1 MRTATARV
9 PTPDSEVWLSV
20 HDASAMLGVSPA
32 TLRRWSVA
40 GEIEAFTTPGGHRR
54 FALST
59 LRALLRLSS
68 QTPVRLAALGESS
81 ERLVKVIRRHARSA
95 SGNCSWLRGVADEN
109 RETLREQS
117 RAMVQGLVGYLDAA
131 TPDAQDAALSDA
143 ETAARVVGAMSAAH
157 GGELVESFG
166 VFLRFRSLVMRELC
180 SLAVRRSL
188 STPEA
193 TTLLT
198 RGGEAVDRMLAAM
211 VDAHAAA

>member
-1 MRTATARV
+1 MA
-9 PTPDSEVWLSV
+9 
-20 HDASAMLGVSPA
+20 VSY
-32 TLRRWSVA
+32 THLDVYKR
-40 GEIEAFTTPGGHRR
+40 
-54 FALST
+54 
-59 LRALLRLSS
+59 
-68 QTPVRLAALGESS
+68 
-81 ERLVKVIRRHARSA
+81 
-95 SGNCSWLRGVADEN
+95 
-109 RETLREQS
+109 
-117 RAMVQGLVGYLDAA
+117 QGLVGYLDAA

-157 GGELVESFG
+157 GGDLVESFG